1 MQRATIPDH
10 PFDQSTSGNAERSV
24 AAGTATPRAGRVL
37 FIGFDYHDYARAIHR
52 EFGALGFASVFH
64 SIQPGP
70 LHFKIAR
77 RLTASGYQSLLNRYH
92 RDLILAV
99 PPGTID
105 EVVFLQVH
113 QVSHENLQLLRSR
126 QPNANFTLYNWDAVT
141 THDYRDRL
149 RYFDRAFTF
158 DPEDA
163 QTLGIG
169 HLPLFC
175 VRALQ
180 AVPNDEVDPLSVY
193 FIGNIVNPHRYRV
206 VSAFRD
212 YCASE
217 GIAFRTH
224 LSTTVHGFTE
234 MLKAGILPA
243 DVTFREIPTA
253 EFHGILRQSSAVFD
267 FANHRQA
274 GFTMRVMENL
284 CAGRKIITNNPQVKD
299 MEFYS
304 EDRFFVYE
312 CLDFSGVKAFL
323 SNPLVDPSR
332 RFSDYHIQAF
342 ARTLLGLDPC
352 RADGQ
357 AVADAGAGD

>member
-1 MQRATIPDH
+1 MKRATIPDH
-10 PFDQSTSGNAERSV
+10 PIDQSTIGNARRRV
-24 AAGTATPRAGRVL
+24 AAGTATQKAGRVL

-52 EFGALGFASVFH
+52 EFGALGFASLFH

-92 RDLILAV
+92 RDLILAA
-99 PPGTID
+99 PPGTFD

-126 QPNANFTLYNWDAVT
+126 QPDAKFTLYNWDAVT

-163 QTLGIG
+163 RTLGIG
-169 HLPLFC
+169 YLPLFC

-180 AVPNDEVDPLSVY
+180 AIPNGEADPLSAY

-212 YCASE
+212 HCARE

-234 MLKAGILPA
+234 MLKAGILPS
-243 DVTFREIPTA
+243 DVTFREIPEA
-253 EFHGILRQSSAVFD
+253 GFHDMLRGSSAAFD

-284 CAGRKIITNNPQVKD
+284 CAGRKIITNNPRV
-299 MEFYS
+299 MEAEFYS
-304 EDRFFVYE
+304 DDRFLVYE
-312 CLDFSGVKAFL
+312 GLDFSNVKAFL
-323 SNPLVDPSR
+323 LKPLADPSR
-332 RFSDYHIQAF
+332 RFPRYHVQAF
-342 ARTLLGLDPC
+342 ARTLLGLEEC

-357 AVADAGAGD
+357 AVAAGGAEG